1 MGKGRM
7 DRISEE
13 IRTDVD
19 GLENGCGSYPCR
31 WTLGRMWERPCTST
45 SKRRERARVVVVR
58 PGVRRRGR
66 SFHHAWDAR
75 CFESAH
81 GCNEVDGTE
90 CVRWQRLHRRMHV
103 SRSKHPGGTVS
114 TTRWCRFDRARMKLS
129 SSPSAF
135 RNRIG
140 DAALLVERST
150 TSNAPFT
157 RLRAT
162 RRPRMPAKR
171 FAAACSI
178 RSTNHWCDR
187 CTRRN
192 DDVRRSVFVEDGRT
206 SLVDVS
212 RSRRGDWY
220 VCCVEET
227 QLYGA
232 NPPKIHVEI
241 LSSEIRT
248 WMGLRRPNLPRIR
261 VGFDA
266 SSERR
271 PWIIHRPGRAGASR
285 ETAISHDVLQLLPRR
300 PSHPSLEM
308 VLARFRVHRHQTD
321 HVRSCLVSA
330 GFQTLLSSP
339 SKRGIGRLGSSSDV
353 SRFNAPLSRSSSV
366 DRRRTGGSL
375 EQKGTLEPGS
385 FRSER
390 KLQPGGTGERW
401 RTGRWWGREDGGKEG
416 VDLGHGASNRQTRTF
431 EVSCE
436 DHLDE
441 RRREEAGGTGGRPRG
456 RSVESGGRTTRE
468 QNWQAM

>member
-1 MGKGRM
+1 M

-285 ETAISHDVLQLLPRR
+285 ETAISHDVLPTPATTSIASIARDGPRTVSCPSPPDGPRAQLPR
-300 PSHPSLEM
+300 LG
-308 VLARFRVHRHQTD
+308 
-321 HVRSCLVSA
+321 
-330 GFQTLLSSP
+330 GF
-339 SKRGIGRLGSSSDV
+339 SDASIQPFQEGHWS
-353 SRFNAPLSRSSSV
+353 SRFLLRRFAVQCPPSSV
-366 DRRRTGGSL
+366 
-375 EQKGTLEPGS
+375 E
-385 FRSER
+385 F
-390 KLQPGGTGERW
+390 
-401 RTGRWWGREDGGKEG
+401 
-416 VDLGHGASNRQTRTF
+416 
-431 EVSCE
+431 
-436 DHLDE
+436 
-441 RRREEAGGTGGRPRG
+441 G
-456 RSVESGGRTTRE
+456 RSTSNGGFIGAER
-468 QNWQAM
+468 NP